1 MRGKPT
7 YEELEQRVK
16 ELEKAVVRHKLVEET
31 LKKSEARLQN
41 VLSAGPAVIYVCEPV
56 GNYAATYVS
65 RNIKEQL
72 GYEPHE
78 FLEDPNFWA
87 DHIYPEDR
95 QRVLEQLPH
104 VFRHDH
110 HTHEYRFQDKLGMY
124 KWMRDELRL
133 VRDEQGKPMEI
144 VGYWIN
150 ITERKQAEEALR
162 ENTRRLEVAY
172 AQSIIYAQELNEKI
186 TEHKR
191 AEEAIYEREETLKAQ
206 AHELEEM
213 NTALK
218 VLLKQ
223 RGEDKAELEEKVL
236 SNVEE
241 LVLPYVEMLKKSRL
255 GAEQMTYVSI
265 LESNLTG
272 IVSPFLR
279 KLSSK
284 YLSLTP
290 QEIQI
295 ADLIKLGNTTKQ
307 IAGLLKVST
316 RAVEFHR
323 GNMRRKLGLKNK
335 KANLRSYL
343 ISIQ

>member
-1 MRGKPT
+1 MGDKPT

-31 LKKSEARLQN
+31 LQKSEARLQN
-41 VLSAGPAVIYVCEPV
+41 VLSTSPAVIYVCEPG

-72 GYEPHE
+72 GHEPHE

-87 DHIYPEDR
+87 DHIHPEDR

-104 VFRHDH
+104 VFGHDH
-110 HTHEYRFQDKLGMY
+110 HTHEYRFQHKLGLY
-124 KWMRDELRL
+124 KWMRDELR
-133 VRDEQGKPMEI
+133 VTRDKQGKPLEL
-144 VGYWIN
+144 VCYQVD
-150 ITERKQAEEALR
+150 ITERKQAEETLR

-172 AQSIIYAQELNEKI
+172 AQSIIYAEELNEKI

-191 AEEAIYEREETLKAQ
+191 AEGALYERKETLKAQ
-206 AHELEEM
+206 AHDLEEM

-218 VLLKQ
+218 VLLKH
-223 RGEDKAELEEKVL
+223 RGEDKTELEEKVL
-236 SNVEE
+236 SNVEA

-255 GAEQMTYVSI
+255 GAEQMSYVRI
-265 LESNLTG
+265 IESNLTG

-284 YLSLTP
+284 YLRLTP
-290 QEIQI
+290 KEIQI
-295 ADLIKLGNTTKQ
+295 ADLIKLGKTTKQ
-307 IAGLLKVST
+307 IAGLLNVST

-323 GNMRRKLGLKNK
+323 GNMRTKFGLKNK
-335 KANLRSYL
+335 KANLRSFL
-343 ISIQ
+343 LSI